1 MTRAAPLIAAVA
13 VAVALGTNA
22 CDSSSSD
29 RAGGEEPDS
38 PAAGRST
45 TLTLANVNSEPEVL
59 EVFAQKVNDLSRGRL
74 KIRFENNWRQGGGG
88 NAEVN
93 LIRDVK
99 AGKAD
104 LGWVGTRTFDLVDN
118 LAFGPLHAPMMIDS
132 YALELTVLEDDN
144 IVGPMLES
152 LDRLGLE
159 GVGVLPGPL
168 RRPLGIRRLAAPQDW
183 SGMRIG
189 HAGGEQIARSLRAL
203 GARPRIIVSSGQFAG
218 FDGVE
223 SHITSIAGNEYHHEA
238 PYLTGNVVLWPRPL
252 VLFAGDGVTRAQ
264 LGVLHEAAR
273 AAAPDV
279 VDALRKSEEERLAVI
294 CRQDLKLSFASPSA
308 LIRLGR
314 AFRPVY
320 ASLERDAAARATL
333 SRIEQIASSLGK
345 PSEAVTC
352 GDDEPPPS
360 AAAIPDGTYEVTVT
374 PRDALRA
381 GIAPDDPIVKQ
392 GVTHNTLELDKGNF
406 TLISDK
412 DPDGWEGTYSVYRD
426 RITVTGIDGVTMT
439 ARWSF
444 EDGRLRF
451 EDISDPVREDVPG
464 AGYQLVTWGSHPW
477 EKVD

>member
-1 MTRAAPLIAAVA
+1 MTRAALLIAV
-13 VAVALGTNA
+13 VVVALGTNA
-22 CDSSSSD
+22 CDSSESD
-29 RAGGEEPDS
+29 RAGGEQ
-38 PAAGRST
+38 PAAPPAGRAT

-59 EVFAQKVNDLSRGRL
+59 QVFADKVKDLSGGTLR
-74 KIRFENNWRQGGGG
+74 IRFDNNWGQGRRG

-93 LIRDVK
+93 LIRDVQ

-104 LGWVGTRTFDLVDN
+104 LGWAGSRAFDLVGDRT
-118 LAFGPLHAPMMIDS
+118 FGPLHAPMMLDS
-132 YALELTVLEDDN
+132 YALELKVLQDEG
-144 IVGPMLES
+144 VVRPMLKS
-152 LDRLGLE
+152 LDGLGLD

-168 RRPLGIRRLAAPQDW
+168 RRPLATRRLVAPADW

-189 HAGGEQIARSLRAL
+189 HAGGEQIERSLRAL
-203 GARPRIIVSSGQFAG
+203 GARPRIIVSSGEFTG

-223 SHITSIAGNEYHHEA
+223 SHVTSIAGNGYHHEA
-238 PYLTGNVVLWPRPL
+238 PHLTGNVILWPRPL

-264 LGVLHEAAR
+264 LGVLRRAAR
-273 AAAPDV
+273 AAAPAV
-279 VDALRKSEEERLAVI
+279 VDDLRDSDEERLGVI
-294 CRQDLKLSFASPSA
+294 CRQNLKLSFASGRA
-308 LIRLGR
+308 LAQMWQ

-320 ASLERDAAARATL
+320 ASLERDAATRATL
-333 SRIEQIASSLGK
+333 SRIERIASSLGE
-345 PSEAVTC
+345 PVEAVSC
-352 GDDEPPPS
+352 GGDEPPPS

-392 GVTHNTLELDKGNF
+392 GVTHNTLELDQGNF
-406 TLISDK
+406 TLESDK

-444 EDGRLRF
+444 EHGRLRF

>member
-1 MTRAAPLIAAVA
+1 MTRAAPLIVA

-22 CDSSSSD
+22 CDSSESD
-29 RAGGEEPDS
+29 RAGGEKPAEP
-38 PAAGRST
+38 PAGRAT

-59 EVFAQKVNDLSRGRL
+59 QRFAEKVEQLSNGILRLRIENSWGHGR
-74 KIRFENNWRQGGGG
+74 RG

-93 LIRDVK
+93 LIHDIK

-104 LGWVGTRTFDLVDN
+104 LGWAGSRAFDLVGDR
-118 LAFGPLHAPMMIDS
+118 AFGPLHAPMMIDS
-132 YALELTVLEDDN
+132 YALERKVVEDEG
-144 IVGPMLES
+144 VVRPMLAS

-168 RRPLGIRRLAAPQDW
+168 RRPLGVHRLVAPPDW
-183 SGMRIG
+183 TGMRIG

-203 GARPRIIVSSGQFAG
+203 GARPRIIVSSGEFAG

-223 SHITSIAGNEYHHEA
+223 SHVTSIAGNGYHHEA
-238 PYLTGNVVLWPRPL
+238 PYLTANVVLWPRPL
-252 VLFAGDGVTRAQ
+252 VLFAGEGVGHAQ
-264 LGVLHEAAR
+264 LALLRRAAR
-273 AAAPDV
+273 AAAPAV
-279 VDALRKSEEERLAVI
+279 VDDLRDSDEDRLGVI
-294 CRQDLKLSFASPSA
+294 CRQNLKLPFASGSA
-308 LIRLGR
+308 LAQMRR

-320 ASLERDAAARATL
+320 ASLERDAATRATL
-333 SRIEQIASSLGK
+333 SRIEQIASSLGR
-345 PSEAVTC
+345 PSEAVSC
-352 GDDEPPPS
+352 GGDEPPPS

-381 GIAPDDPIVKQ
+381 GIARDDPIVKQ
-392 GVTHNTLELDKGNF
+392 GITHNTLELDKGNF
-406 TLISDK
+406 TLGSDK
-412 DPDGWEGTYSVYRD
+412 DPDGWEGSYSVYRD
-426 RITVTGIDGVTMT
+426 RITVTGIDGVTIT

-444 EDGRLRF
+444 EHDRLRF